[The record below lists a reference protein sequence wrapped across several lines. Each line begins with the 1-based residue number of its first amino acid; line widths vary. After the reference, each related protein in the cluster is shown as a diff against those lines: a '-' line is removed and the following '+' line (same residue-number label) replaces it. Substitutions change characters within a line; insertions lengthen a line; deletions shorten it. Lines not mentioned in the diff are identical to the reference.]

1 MNLFLS
7 LLLLIINYSFRDD
20 SRPDFLATIRAEGE
34 PVTFQV
40 GGDTSSGT
48 AFLAGVPGCFNGIVY
63 ELSDIL

>member
-20 SRPDFLATIRAEGE
+20 SRSDFLSAFRAEGE

-40 GGDTSSGT
+40 GGDASGGT
-48 AFLAGVPGCFNGIVY
+48 AFLVGVPGGLNGHVY
-63 ELSDIL
+63 ESSDIL